1 MPTAPRHRQTKAE
14 RLTWGARG
22 GGSTCDRFYKSKA
35 WRRLRR
41 ELLAINH
48 ACETCGDLLS
58 PKEVHHKIPRLER
71 PDLAFK
77 KSNLQVLCKSC
88 HSKET
93 YRETLGV
100 NRGGGFVSESQKP

>member
-22 GGSTCDRFYKSKA
+22 GGSTCARFYKSKA

-58 PKEVHHKIPRLER
+58 RKEVHHKIPRLER
-71 PDLAFK
+71 PDLAFDRG
-77 KSNLQVLCKSC
+77 NLQVLCKSC

-93 YRETLGV
+93 YRETLGP